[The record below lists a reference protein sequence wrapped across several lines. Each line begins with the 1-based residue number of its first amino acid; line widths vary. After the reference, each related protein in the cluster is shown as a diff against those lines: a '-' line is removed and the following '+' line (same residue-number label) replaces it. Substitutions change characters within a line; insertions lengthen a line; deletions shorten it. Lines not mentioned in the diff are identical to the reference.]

1 MTARYWRQQNRLA
14 KTSLGVF
21 LLCGA
26 VALVAYLVASSL
38 KGQPGPLGQVMG
50 VTQILAFASG
60 VVALCLQVMQ
70 LVSSWRRSRA
80 PLPAPTS
87 AQTSTAKDV
96 LAGLVAQQWR
106 DETAL
111 RSLCDPAPM
120 PLAWR
125 STERRELADRSEII
139 AEGTVAFS
147 GLDVHI
153 EDMVRNF
160 RALRC
165 RRLVILGGPGTG
177 KTTLAVQLVLEL
189 LRTREPDEPVPVLLS
204 AARWDDRAH
213 PRLQDW
219 LAASLAM
226 DYPAMRAAELGT
238 DIPETLVARGEI
250 LPVIDGLDELPD
262 HARADLLSAL
272 NRSMCG
278 NDQLILTCRTEQFAE
293 SVDELGDV
301 LTAAAV
307 IEPQPMGP
315 GVAADYLQ
323 ACLPPVPHP
332 AWPAV
337 IEALRMGAAPVLAEV
352 TSTSLGL
359 WLVRATYIA
368 PRVNPSPLLQYV
380 HGSAAELQDHL
391 CDQLIPALVSTR
403 PPADGPVQP
412 FRPRHAWTPE
422 QVGRWLTYVC
432 RQLAVNEDDTRDMA
446 WWHLAGRMPNRTM
459 RLWCGVG
466 IGVVTGLVLFLLT
479 DGMVL
484 VGVVAGLLAALVVIV
499 MTGSWFTEAPGHA
512 ELQWR
517 GRLAELA
524 RVLMAGLVVGL
535 VGAILGWLVGWS
547 LGNHMAEAA
556 WRAARNIGLLTG
568 IGFLIVFSLI
578 RWVEHPTVTATARS
592 PRSTWRADRTLTVIR
607 MVSGLV
613 VGLMAGFI
621 AREAQ
626 LPTTVAIVGGLL
638 LGLLFGL
645 VVGRHHA
652 WLAYNLTVPRLAAK
666 GSLPMRAMDF
676 LDDAHRLGL
685 LRTEG
690 PYYQFRHIEL
700 QQHLTRE
707 LQEKRTAKPSEPAP
721 HL

>member
-1 MTARYWRQQNRLA
+1 MTARYWRQHNRLGMMSA
-14 KTSLGVF
+14 GATVVAVVTFLIVWQYKNQLGQLGLVVAATQVIA
-21 LLCGA
+21 GA
-26 VALVAYLVASSL
+26 GALVGVCH
-38 KGQPGPLGQVMG
+38 QV
-50 VTQILAFASG
+50 
-60 VVALCLQVMQ
+60 LQF
-70 LVSSWRRSRA
+70 VSSWRRSHA

-87 AQTSTAKDV
+87 TEITTAKDV
-96 LAGLVAQQWR
+96 LAGLVTQQWR

-139 AEGTVAFS
+139 ADGTVAFS

-153 EDMVRNF
+153 EAMVRNF

-226 DYPAMRAAELGT
+226 DYPALHAAELGT

-250 LPVIDGLDELPD
+250 LPVVDGLDELPD
-262 HARADLLSAL
+262 HARADLLAAL

-293 SVDELGDV
+293 SVEEIGDV

-315 GVAADYLQ
+315 EVAADYLQ

-332 AWPAV
+332 AWPTV
-337 IEALRMGAAPVLAEV
+337 IEALRTGAAPALAEV

-368 PRVNPSPLLQYV
+368 PRVDPSPLLRYA
-380 HGSAAELQDHL
+380 HGSATELQDHL
-391 CDQLIPALVSTR
+391 CDQLIPALVSART
-403 PPADGPVQP
+403 PADGPPQP

-432 RQLAVNEDDTRDMA
+432 RQLTVSEDDTRDMA
-446 WWHLAGRMPNRTM
+446 WWHLAGRMPNR
-459 RLWCGVG
+459 RVRIWCGVG
-466 IGVVTGLVLFLLT
+466 MGVVTGLVFFMLT
-479 DGMVL
+479 KGMEQ
-484 VGVVAGLLAALVVIV
+484 VGVVAGLLTASVVIL
-499 MTGSWFTEAPGHA
+499 MTDSWFTETPGHA
-512 ELQWR
+512 ELQLR

-524 RVLMAGLVVGL
+524 RVVMTALIIILVVASLGFL
-535 VGAILGWLVGWS
+535 MGWLFGKQS
-547 LGNHMAEAA
+547 IDAA
-556 WRAARNIGLLTG
+556 WSSARNTGLAG
-568 IGFLIVFSLI
+568 VGFVIALNLIY
-578 RWVEHPTVTATARS
+578 WVEHPTVTATARS

-607 MVSGLV
+607 MISGLL

-621 AREAQ
+621 AKEAK

-707 LQEKRTAKPSEPAP
+707 LQEKGADKAFEPVP
-721 HL
+721 PW